1 VKVKEALRLIED
13 FSEKIDMKHLIDNP
27 ERIINMSKIIR
38 SMCSYIIKNEK
49 NIEKVSD
56 FKTNLALMN
65 RKIFKVESSNN
76 VSETEIK
83 AFNRIREV
91 I

>member
-1 VKVKEALRLIED
+1 
-13 FSEKIDMKHLIDNP
+13 
-27 ERIINMSKIIR
+27 
-38 SMCSYIIKNEK
+38 
-49 NIEKVSD
+49 
-56 FKTNLALMN
+56 MN

-91 I
+91 IWKAYNRI